1 VTGPFTLAVADNE
14 PVGKRKQC
22 AVWLRVFTAD
32 ALLTGSS
39 IMPEMPTASEHAPYN
54 QINAEAVLQSF
65 KNGGAVE
72 LREVEL
78 ASDLSV
84 VDFTFDEYVQC
95 SNCDFR
101 RLDFSRCRFAKGF
114 AFIGCV
120 FKGEVSFE
128 GVRADGD
135 CHFRAC
141 TFEKESRFD
150 RLQVN
155 GKLEVRAPRNIT
167 PLKGNRYYVL
177 DADQKR
183 QYTPYVIFKE
193 DANFSQIHVAGE
205 ANFGS
210 VQFRNGADFYNARID
225 GPAFFRR
232 DHCKEKDPAK
242 LFPYRLFLEPHF
254 GGKRVRFRDAY
265 FGGELNFHAAAFNC
279 RADFTYVHCQ
289 GIVFFCDELDPETT
303 TDGCV
308 FKQELD
314 FEGGRFATSLR
325 LDGATFSAHH
335 KVSLK
340 DCRIANTL
348 AFTEVP
354 KRLSLTDCSYKRV
367 QYSDHPAFIESL
379 KSHEAEKREF
389 DKSSWIQL
397 EATLRSAGSIKL
409 ADQVYRDRMGQ
420 ERDLALP
427 AYRRP
432 FSRMW
437 DLTSGYGTA
446 PWKLAIMCCLFVL
459 LGVAVFYIGPL
470 KKATRENQA
479 QDAINPQGSVSC
491 ETGRWGT
498 AVEISLSQFSPLK
511 LPVGEE
517 CAPTGW
523 DKWAALLLRI
533 AGWILVPLLAANLA
547 GMLNRK
553 AKGNHEGGGG
563 ED

>member
-1 VTGPFTLAVADNE
+1 M
-14 PVGKRKQC
+14 
-22 AVWLRVFTAD
+22 
-32 ALLTGSS
+32 S
-39 IMPEMPTASEHAPYN
+39 EMPTASEHARYN
-54 QINAEAVLQSF
+54 QIKAAAVLQSL

-72 LREVEL
+72 LKDVEL
-78 ASDLSV
+78 EGDLSV
-84 VDFTFDEYVQC
+84 LDFTFTEYIQF

-101 RLDFSRCRFAKGF
+101 RLNLSRCRFAKGF

-120 FKGEVSFE
+120 FRGDVSFE

-141 TFEKESRFD
+141 TFEEESRFD

-167 PLKGNRYYVL
+167 PLEGNRYYVL
-177 DADQKR
+177 DANHNR
-183 QYTPYVIFKE
+183 QYTPYVIFKK
-193 DANFSQIHVAGE
+193 DANFSQIHIAGE

-210 VQFRNGADFYNARID
+210 VQFCNGADFYNARID

-242 LFPYRLFLEPHF
+242 LFPYELFLKPHF
-254 GGKRVRFRDAY
+254 GGERVRFRDAY
-265 FGGELNFHAAAFNC
+265 FGGELNFHAAAFYC

-289 GIVFFCDELDPETT
+289 GIVFFCDELKLEKTS
-303 TDGCV
+303 DGCV

-325 LDGATFSAHH
+325 LDGAIFSPPHEV
-335 KVSLK
+335 KLR
-340 DCRIANTL
+340 DCRIADTL

-354 KRLSLTDCSYKRV
+354 KRLSLTGCSYKRV
-367 QYSDHPAFIESL
+367 QYSDHPAFIKSL
-379 KSHEAEKREF
+379 KLHESEKMEF

-397 EATLRSAGSIKL
+397 EATLRNAGSIKL

-437 DLTSGYGTA
+437 DLISGYGTA

-459 LGVAVFYIGPL
+459 LGVAAFYLGPL
-470 KKATRENQA
+470 KRATSENRA
-479 QDAINPQGSVSC
+479 QDATSLPGRVSC
-491 ETGRWGT
+491 ETRKWGT
-498 AVEISLSQFSPLK
+498 AVEISLSAFSPFT
-511 LPVGEE
+511 LPVGDE
-517 CAPTGW
+517 CSPTGW

-547 GMLNRK
+547 GLLNRK
-553 AKGNHEGGGG
+553 AKANDKGGGG

>member
-1 VTGPFTLAVADNE
+1 MAFANE
-14 PVGKRKQC
+14 HP
-22 AVWLRVFTAD
+22 
-32 ALLTGSS
+32 
-39 IMPEMPTASEHAPYN
+39 PYN
-54 QINAEAVLQSF
+54 QINAEAVLQSL
-65 KNGGAVE
+65 KNGAVE
-72 LREVEL
+72 LKEAEL
-78 ASDLSV
+78 EGDLSV
-84 VDFTFDEYVQC
+84 VDFTFDEYIQF

-101 RLDFSRCRFAKGF
+101 RLDLSRSRFARGF

-141 TFEKESRFD
+141 TFEMESRFD

-155 GKLEVRAPRNIT
+155 GKLEVRAPRNNT
-167 PLKGNRYYVL
+167 PLIGNRYYVL
-177 DADQKR
+177 DANQNR
-183 QYTPYVIFKE
+183 QYTPHVIFKE
-193 DANFSQIHVAGE
+193 YANFSQIHVAGE

-210 VQFRNGADFYNARID
+210 VQFCNGADFYNARVD

-232 DHCKEKDPAK
+232 DHSKEKDPAK
-242 LFPYRLFLEPHF
+242 LFPYKLFLEPHF

-265 FGGELNFHAAAFNC
+265 FGGELNFHAAVFDC
-279 RADFTYVHCQ
+279 RADFSYVHCQ
-289 GIVFFCDELDPETT
+289 GIVFFCDELDPEKT

-325 LDGATFSAHH
+325 LDGAIFSPDHEV
-335 KVSLK
+335 KLK
-340 DCRIANTL
+340 DCRIADTL
-348 AFTEVP
+348 GFTKVP
-354 KRLSLTDCSYKRV
+354 KRLSLTGCSYKRV
-367 QYSDHPAFIESL
+367 QYSDHPAFIKSL
-379 KSHEAEKREF
+379 KLHEAESREF

-397 EATLRSAGSIKL
+397 EATLRNAGSIQL
-409 ADQVYRDRMGQ
+409 ADRVYRDRMGQ
-420 ERDLALP
+420 ERELALP

-437 DLTSGYGTA
+437 GLISGYGTA

-459 LGVAVFYIGPL
+459 LGVAVFYVGPL
-470 KKATRENQA
+470 KKATRENQTLDVISLQSGA
-479 QDAINPQGSVSC
+479 SC
-491 ETGRWGT
+491 ETGRWDT
-498 AVEISLSQFSPLK
+498 AVEISLFQFSPLK

-523 DKWAALLLRI
+523 VRWVALLLRI

-547 GMLNRK
+547 GLLNRK
-553 AKGNHEGGGG
+553 AKANHEGGAG